1 MVRCF
6 GIGGAHVP
14 VGDQLHAVG
23 IDGREQEDVVV
34 EDAQGL
40 RIAAAQEVV
49 GLGEEGLGGDDFVGV
64 QAAID
69 PDDGLAFGGEGVG
82 LIVGEAFG
90 AGEALGDLFVAR
102 QVFEIGRRG
111 DDGHDDGA
119 AFGGLADLF
128 EFDAVGFGGDLVPV
142 VEQLGVVGEEIVV
155 AGGIGAEDGRG
166 DFRLGRARRWRPGR
180 RIRQRPSC
188 FIGAAF
194 AWMMRGFGR
203 RTPVPYFSMVRV
215 FML

>member
-1 MVRCF
+1 MRCF

-23 IDGREQEDVVV
+23 IDGREQEDIVV
-34 EDAQGL
+34 EDAQRL
-40 RIAAAQEVV
+40 RIAAAEEVV

-69 PDDGLAFGGEGVG
+69 PDDGLAFGGEGVR

-90 AGEALGDLFVAR
+90 AGEALGDFFVAR

-128 EFDAVGFGGDLVPV
+128 ELDAVGLGGDLVPV
-142 VEQLGVVGEEIVV
+142 VEQLGVVGEEVIV
-155 AGGIGAEDGRG
+155 AGGVGAEDGRG
-166 DFRLGRARRWRPGR
+166 DFGLGE
-180 RIRQRPSC
+180 
-188 FIGAAF
+188 
-194 AWMMRGFGR
+194 RGGCGEER
-203 RTPVPYFSMVRV
+203 
-215 FML
+215 